1 VAPFIKNNRRL
12 IFSLIVLILLG
23 TYVIFSVFIGPD
35 RNVFALQ
42 LSYPETLSLRLS
54 PVDLKTLNDSR
65 NAQWVS
71 ADLAERFEVPVP
83 VKIRWRDWK
92 YGLDFEV
99 EHNGFV
105 YHLFQLNERRRKVY
119 DNYRKLEDPGFMV
132 LSNRTI
138 RLKLNEVLIG
148 IYVVENKVYDQ
159 VRDAEG
165 NYDLRQGS
173 DTHFL
178 RMLRYEVESGRVGK
192 LERNFDI
199 ESLLNFMLFLHRA
212 GFGPEN
218 DFSRMIMHY
227 DARRKLFVP
236 RLTMESLL
244 SITDAAESSDLFAD
258 PFVWH
263 PISGPYD
270 EELDTL
276 HSAFRDTD
284 HFPMIDMLIELWRKK
299 AGGG

>member
-1 VAPFIKNNRRL
+1 MAPFIKNNRRL
-12 IFSLIVLILLG
+12 IIFLIVLILLS
-23 TYVIFSVFIGPD
+23 TYLIFAFFIGPD
-35 RNVFALQ
+35 RNIFALQ

-54 PVDLKTLNDSR
+54 PVGLKTLNDSR
-65 NAQWVS
+65 TAQWVG
-71 ADLAERFEVPVP
+71 AELAERFEVPVP

-92 YGLDFEV
+92 HGLDFEV

-119 DNYRKLEDPGFMV
+119 DNYRRLEDPGFM
-132 LSNRTI
+132 LFSNRTV

-148 IYVVENKVYDQ
+148 IYMVENKIYDQ

-165 NYDLRQGS
+165 NYDLRQEN

-178 RMLRYEVESGRVGK
+178 RKLRYEVESGRLGK
-192 LERNFDI
+192 LEQNFDI

-218 DFSRMIMHY
+218 DFSRMILHF

-244 SITDAAESSDLFAD
+244 SITDVAESSDLFAD
-258 PFVWH
+258 PFIWR
-263 PISGPYD
+263 PLSGPHD
-270 EELDTL
+270 KELEAL
-276 HSAFRDTD
+276 RSAFRGKA
-284 HFPMIDMLIELWRKK
+284 HFPIDLLVDLWRKK